1 MKEETKGQRRVISD
15 AGRPQDVEH
24 DRSRDLRYA
33 IGRDGGFEDCE
44 PRFRSHFRANY
55 GYTGRGYADYRSA
68 YAYGYNLA
76 RDPRYRGHN
85 WQDIE
90 AEARQ
95 SWVRSHPDAGWEHMK
110 DAVLVAW
117 HTVTRRGEE
126 RA

>member
-1 MKEETKGQRRVISD
+1 MNEKAEGQRRAISD
-15 AGRPQDVEH
+15 SGRPPDVEH
-24 DRSRDLRYA
+24 NDGRDLRYD

-44 PRFRSHFRANY
+44 PRFRSHFRVNY

-76 RDPRYRGHN
+76 CDPGNHGRN
-85 WQDIE
+85 WRDIE

-95 SWVRSHPDAGWEHMK
+95 SWVGSHPDAGWEHVK

-117 HTVTRRGEE
+117 YTITHSHGN